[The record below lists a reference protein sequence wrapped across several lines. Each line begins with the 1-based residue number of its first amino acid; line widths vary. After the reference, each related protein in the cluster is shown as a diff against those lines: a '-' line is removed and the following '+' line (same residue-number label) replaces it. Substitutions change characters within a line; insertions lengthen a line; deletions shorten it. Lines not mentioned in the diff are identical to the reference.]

1 MLEKNYGIKVAGL
14 ALVAMHGEV
23 RTQYEFKQCPDMP
36 EHVARMVQDR
46 KAKLAA
52 K

>member
-1 MLEKNYGIKVAGL
+1 MLEKNYGIRVAGL

-23 RTQYEFKQCPDMP
+23 RTQYEFKVCPDMP
-36 EHVARMVQDR
+36 EHVASMVADR
-46 KAKLAA
+46 KEKLAR